1 MAHKLGDRTCHKR
14 APQALSEKVRES
26 IEFDYCRPMRV
37 EHNKL
42 VRDLV
47 PRIIEA
53 DGRWPITRVLG
64 EADYRAALRDKLAE
78 EAIEARDAPR
88 DRLAGELADLA
99 EVIAALLSTLELTWN
114 DLFAL
119 ADRKRAERGGV
130 AGKILLE

>member
-1 MAHKLGDRTCHKR
+1 
-14 APQALSEKVRES
+14 
-26 IEFDYCRPMRV
+26 MRV